1 MDQLQQRGIIKR
13 EKVVGLNDLELFK
26 APFGVFNILRGDE
39 KGGGKGEG
47 NPIYVCVISLEN
59 YENNAKMT

>member
-13 EKVVGLNDLELFK
+13 EKVVGLNDLESFK
-26 APFGVFNILRGDE
+26 AALGVFNILRGEE
-39 KGGGKGEG
+39 KGVEGRG

-59 YENNAKMT
+59 YENNAKLT